1 MVYDDICLWIT
12 HTQQDAWPCMV
23 TTRNCLNSSF
33 YRQYYTSI
41 QETDALML
49 TTIIG
54 ACTLSFFVDPNE
66 WWNFRCSFTNSGA
79 RASTCKIR
87 STPSFNKCWSQQLKC
102 GATHVC
108 CYYQRFQPTTHS
120 CVHDRH
126 VNLVDCIFLT
136 ALPSN
141 TKWMPSLQD
150 KVCLFSSSLWF
161 SFLIDSFLFFLSFL
175 FFSFLFFAF
184 LVNDAHV
191 HDNGLQCP

>member
-49 TTIIG
+49 TIIIG
-54 ACTLSFFVDPNE
+54 ACTLSFFVDPNG

-87 STPSFNKCWSQQLKC
+87 STPSLINVEANNWNVERLMFVATTNASSRQLI
-102 GATHVC
+102 AV
-108 CYYQRFQPTTHS
+108 YMIVMS
-120 CVHDRH
+120 V
-126 VNLVDCIFLT
+126 LST
-136 ALPSN
+136 AFY
-141 TKWMPSLQD
+141 WQ
-150 KVCLFSSSLWF
+150 
-161 SFLIDSFLFFLSFL
+161 LSPQKRNECPGFKTR
-175 FFSFLFFAF
+175 FAF
-184 LVNDAHV
+184 SLLLFDS
-191 HDNGLQCP
+191 LFL